1 MAVAANSGLELL
13 KADLDKSKEPD
24 LRGRVLFLVL
34 SKAIN
39 RSGDGGSS

>member
-24 LRGRVLFLVL
+24 LRGRVLLLVL

>member
-1 MAVAANSGLELL
+1 MTVGANSGLELL
-13 KADLDKSKEPD
+13 KAELGKSKEPD
-24 LRGRVLFLVL
+24 LRGRVLFLVA